1 MNINQLKA
9 LEGVTPFSESD
20 TTEVSFILRKTQLRR
35 TQAGQAKQCSYSSNK
50 LHQTWSAE

>member
-50 LHQTWSAE
+50 LHQTWSA